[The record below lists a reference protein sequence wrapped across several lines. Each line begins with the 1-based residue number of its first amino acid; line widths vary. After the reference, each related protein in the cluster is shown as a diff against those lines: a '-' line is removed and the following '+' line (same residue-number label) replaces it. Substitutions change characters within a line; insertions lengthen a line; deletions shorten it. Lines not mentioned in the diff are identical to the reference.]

1 MTFMSETLN
10 QALPIW
16 NACLETPFV
25 QEVKSGVLPLAK
37 FKNYMIQDSIYLKH
51 YARVYG
57 KAIYH
62 STSLQEI
69 QQFYSV
75 LCFVNDTESAVR
87 LSYLEKFGMTDH
99 DIEGIAP
106 LEENRQYID
115 FLLANAEEGDLGK
128 ILMAVLPCML
138 SYSYIFHK
146 LAKEPQARESA
157 YWNFIEDYADE
168 RYVASC
174 KIWSDFADEKCGVL
188 PAARKQELTAIFIR
202 ASLLELDFWKMAYR
216 E

>member
-1 MTFMSETLN
+1 MSFMRETVQ

-16 NACLETPFV
+16 DACLETPFV
-25 QEVKSGVLPLAK
+25 QEVKSGVLPLEK
-37 FKNYMIQDSIYLKH
+37 FKNYIIQDSIYLKH
-51 YARVYG
+51 YARIYG

-62 STSLQEI
+62 AATLKEI

-75 LCFVNDTESAVR
+75 LCFVTDTESAIR
-87 LSYLEKFGMTDH
+87 LSYLEQFGLTDD
-99 DIEGIAP
+99 DIEAIAP
-106 LEENRQYID
+106 LPENRRYID
-115 FLLANAEEGDLGK
+115 FMLANAEEGDLAK

-146 LAKEPQARESA
+146 IASDPKAKESS

-174 KIWSDFADEKCGVL
+174 QVWTDFADEKCAAL
-188 PAARKQELTAIFIR
+188 PEPKRKELAAIFAQ
-202 ASLLELDFWKMAYR
+202 ASRLELDFWKMAYQ